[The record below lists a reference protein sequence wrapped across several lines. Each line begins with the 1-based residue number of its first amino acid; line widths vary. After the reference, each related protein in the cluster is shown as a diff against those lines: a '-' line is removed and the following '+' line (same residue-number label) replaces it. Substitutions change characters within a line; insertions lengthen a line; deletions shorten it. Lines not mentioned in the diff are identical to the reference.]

1 MPTPEHEQHTQSEC
15 LFFALW
21 PDDALRQQLM
31 QYRDTLAAHADGRPI
46 PAENIHL
53 TLAFLGRTDA
63 RRRACVETLANA
75 IQCPPFELQLN
86 RSGYWPRPRVW
97 WIAPVEMPEAL
108 TALAADLHAGAEGC
122 GLKLDARPYRAHIT
136 LMRKPAHSPKDT
148 DLQPLN
154 WPVDRFVLVRSI
166 ILPQG
171 VKYEVVR
178 EWKLAEEEFGK

>member
-1 MPTPEHEQHTQSEC
+1 MSAPERKHDSPAER

-21 PDDALRQQLM
+21 PDDTLRQQLV
-31 QYRDTLAAHADGRPI
+31 QCRDTLAAHSDGRPLL
-46 PAENIHL
+46 AENLHL

-63 RRRACVETLANA
+63 RQRACVETMANA
-75 IQCPPFELQLN
+75 IQCAPFELQLN
-86 RSGYWPRPRVW
+86 RSGYWPRPRVL
-97 WIAPVEMPEAL
+97 WIAPAEMPEAL

-136 LMRKPAHSPKDT
+136 LMRKLTLPPKDT

-154 WPVDRFVLVRSI
+154 WPVDRFVLVRSST
-166 ILPQG
+166 LPQG

-178 EWKLAEEEFGK
+178 EWKLAEK